1 MSKVTELAR
10 TSSVAKGD
18 DEGGG
23 ERGSQTIRC
32 PVRIVLTGSFGGHI
46 SPTAGEGA
54 R

>member
-32 PVRIVLTGSFGGHI
+32 PVRIGHRI
-46 SPTAGEGA
+46 VWRPHLSY
-54 R
+54 RR